1 MGKKI
6 SLDEIISLTSE
17 LLIDGMKK
25 FLSLLFVN
33 FTFLDIHFIFSLI
46 YFFLYNNNY
55 TK

>member
-25 FLSLLFVN
+25 FLS
-33 FTFLDIHFIFSLI
+33 
-46 YFFLYNNNY
+46 
-55 TK
+55 